1 MFSAT
6 GLELKTA
13 LKLANFELGS
23 VDADSYI
30 HIKWEQIKLIF
41 SFNFKQLSHKTGVLR
56 TLTSYL
62 SMKVEHEETEG

>member
-30 HIKWEQIKLIF
+30 HIKWEQIKLIIVK
-41 SFNFKQLSHKTGVLR
+41 FKIIKSQNWGD
-56 TLTSYL
+56 
-62 SMKVEHEETEG
+62 KVFDFIPINEGGA

>member
-41 SFNFKQLSHKTGVLR
+41 EKIKL
-56 TLTSYL
+56 
-62 SMKVEHEETEG
+62 

>member
-30 HIKWEQIKLIF
+30 HIKWEQIKLIIVF
-41 SFNFKQLSHKTGVLR
+41 QTIKSQNWGVQDFDFIPIN
-56 TLTSYL
+56 
-62 SMKVEHEETEG
+62 EGGA

>member
-30 HIKWEQIKLIF
+30 HIKWEQIKLKKIEIKI
-41 SFNFKQLSHKTGVLR
+41 SNN
-56 TLTSYL
+56 
-62 SMKVEHEETEG
+62 

>member
-30 HIKWEQIKLIF
+30 HIKWEQIKLIIVKF
-41 SFNFKQLSHKTGVLR
+41 QTIKSQNWGV
-56 TLTSYL
+56 
-62 SMKVEHEETEG
+62 EDFDFIPINEGGA

>member
-41 SFNFKQLSHKTGVLR
+41 VKFQTIKSQNWMGC
-56 TLTSYL
+56 
-62 SMKVEHEETEG
+62 